1 MTSHTQRYVFI
12 EYEDLS
18 QIKFRKLEKVCDKI
32 HVLIRE
38 DIDSVPFKLVKQIQ
52 KLGKNAKWIPVSG
65 KSIHAIGHTMA
76 FLMGQ
81 LHDKEDKE
89 IEFAILSNKEEYDN
103 LVEYVNFEGRSCIRV
118 KTKKRKE
125 GKDKI
130 NMEGFKKDKNSKDI
144 FEAKQGSLGNNEV
157 DHQMIS
163 KAASNTIKRLIDSG
177 NRPSELSLLKDYI
190 LLNNNDLE
198 VQENL
203 ELVIALLK
211 EMNEIEVNKEEVIY
225 HF

>member
-18 QIKFRKLEKVCDKI
+18 HIKFRKLEKVCDKI
-32 HVLIRE
+32 FVLIRE
-38 DIDSVPFKLVKQIQ
+38 DVDNVPFKLVKQIQ
-52 KLGKNAKWIPVSG
+52 KLGKNAKWIPVSN
-65 KSIHAIGHTMA
+65 KSVHAVGHSMA

-89 IEFAILSNKEEYDN
+89 IEFAILSNKSEYDN
-103 LVEYVNFEGRSCIRV
+103 LVDFVNFEGRSCIRV

-130 NMEGFKKDKNSKDI
+130 NMSGFKNESSKKDI
-144 FEAKQGSLGNNEV
+144 FESKNGSLGNNEV

-177 NRPSELSLLKDYI
+177 NRPSELSLLKDC
-190 LLNNNDLE
+190 LLYTSPSPRDATLSRMPSS
-198 VQENL
+198 
-203 ELVIALLK
+203 A
-211 EMNEIEVNKEEVIY
+211 
-225 HF
+225 